1 MMVAPAKTKDQKL
14 RLLLVDQGEHYLPA
28 LQTHL
33 GPAGRVEVHPVGEI
47 DLLRELLLSQTWDA
61 LLCAHNVPGLSLQTA
76 QRLLTDLTLDL
87 PLLVLAETGH
97 EKAVVRALKHG
108 ARDCFSPHQLDRLLP
123 ALEREIAEAR
133 LRADHRAA
141 LEMLKGSEDRF
152 RALATNLP
160 GMAFQLARTGA
171 GQLHFLYVSE
181 GGHKLLGLKPHEL
194 LGSANAFSRLLDVIA
209 PEDRLQLE
217 KNLAESADTLAV
229 LNWEGRIQP
238 RNQSRP
244 KWINLRSSPLA
255 QEDGSIHWHGIAT
268 DITRSK
274 ETEAAL
280 RKSREQL
287 AELSSYLEA
296 AKEEERE
303 RIARDIHD
311 ELGSILVAIKI
322 EAALLAGKL
331 PEEGPLRKKAQS
343 IEHLL
348 DQAMGTASRVARE
361 LRPGILKEF
370 GLQAAIECQAEDFAQ
385 RTGITCRFQCEL
397 AVDEGQELDEAISLA
412 LFRIVQEALTNV
424 AKHAHASLVVLR
436 LHREGRHLH
445 LEVRDNGRGIAEDD
459 IHKPRSFGL
468 RGIRER
474 ARALDGGFHIEASE
488 QGGTHL
494 TLTLPI
500 NTEPAVINGE
510 ETRQQPLF

>member
-1 MMVAPAKTKDQKL
+1 MVTPAKPKDLKL
-14 RLLLVDQGEHYLPA
+14 RLLLVDQGEHHLPA
-28 LQTHL
+28 LQAYL
-33 GPAGRVEVHPVGEI
+33 GPAGIVELQPVDEAG
-47 DLLRELLLSQTWDA
+47 LLKSLLQGQAWDA
-61 LLCAHNVPGLSLQTA
+61 LLCAHNVPGLSLLTV
-76 QRLLTDLTLDL
+76 QRLLEECQLDI
-87 PLLVLAETGH
+87 PLLILAETGR
-97 EKAVVRALKHG
+97 ERSVIRALKHG
-108 ARDCFSPHQLDRLLP
+108 ARDCFSNKQFERLLP
-123 ALEREIAEAR
+123 ALERETNEAR

-141 LEMLKGSEDRF
+141 MEMLKGSENRF

-160 GMAFQLARTGA
+160 GMAFQLARDEEGRF
-171 GQLHFLYVSE
+171 HFIYVSE
-181 GGHKLLGLKPHEL
+181 GGQKLLGLKPHEL
-194 LGSANAFSRLLDVIA
+194 LGAANSFSHLLELVA
-209 PEDRLQLE
+209 PEDRARLE
-217 KNLAESADTLAV
+217 NSLEQSAKDLAL
-229 LNWEGRIQP
+229 LNWEGRIHP
-238 RNQSRP
+238 RNQQKA
-244 KWINLRSSPLA
+244 KWVNLRSSPQH

-331 PEEGPLRKKAQS
+331 PGGDDPLRKKAHS
-343 IEHLL
+343 IEALL

-385 RTGITCRFQCEL
+385 RTGVTCRLQCE
-397 AVDEGQELDEAISLA
+397 DDGSELDEATSLA

-436 LHREGRHLH
+436 LYRDGAKVV
-445 LEVRDNGRGIAEDD
+445 LEVRDNGRGIAEND

-468 RGIRER
+468 RGILER
-474 ARALDGGFHIEASE
+474 SRSLAGDFRIEATE
-488 QGGTHL
+488 QGGTL
-494 TLTLPI
+494 LVLTLPI
-500 NTEPAVINGE
+500 KSATVAATAE
-510 ETRQQPLF
+510 EQRQRDLF